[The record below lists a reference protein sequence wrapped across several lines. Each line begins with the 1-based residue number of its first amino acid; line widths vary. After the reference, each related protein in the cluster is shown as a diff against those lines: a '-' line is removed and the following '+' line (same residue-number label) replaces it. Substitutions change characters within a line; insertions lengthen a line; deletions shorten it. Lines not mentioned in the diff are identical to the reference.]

1 MLVKS
6 FNDFRLLFRLMRV
19 LIIGCGRMGSVAA
32 EDLSLRMDAAE
43 VVVADKNLEVAKET
57 VRKIG
62 RSNVSW
68 LQLDAANQK
77 ELVGSLKDFD
87 LTLGFLPPKLGFR
100 LVEACIQTGKSLVDV
115 SYMPENPLVLH
126 EKAVDANVT
135 IIPSCG
141 LAPGI
146 SNILVGHAI
155 AELDKV
161 ERVHILVG
169 GLPEKPVPPLGYTI
183 TWSPNSL
190 IDEYTFKAR
199 IIKSG
204 QIVEV
209 EALSGLEEVDF
220 PGIGRL
226 EAFYTD
232 GLRTLLY
239 TIRGVDEMW
248 EKTLRYPGHVDKI
261 KLLRDLGFFDDEKI
275 AVDGVSLQPRRL
287 TARLFEKMLHK
298 SNVRD
303 VVALKVEVYGLK
315 NGGKIRHTYTLIDYY
330 DEKSGVTAMAR
341 TTAYTASIVAQLIL
355 KGSIS
360 LKGVVPPERL
370 GMDKGIYQQIM
381 AELEKRGIKV
391 AAETCVE

>member
-1 MLVKS
+1 MPVKS
-6 FNDFRLLFRLMRV
+6 FNDFRLLFRFMRV

-32 EDLSLRMDAAE
+32 EDLSLRMDAADI
-43 VVVADKNLEVAKET
+43 VVADKNLEVAKET

-77 ELVGSLKDFD
+77 ELVSSLKDFD
-87 LTLGFLPPKLGFR
+87 LAMGFLPPKFGFR
-100 LVEACIQTGKSLVDV
+100 LVKACIQAGKSLVDV

-135 IIPSCG
+135 IVPSCG

-146 SNILVGHAI
+146 SNILVGHAV

-161 ERVHILVG
+161 ERVYIWVG

-183 TWSPNSL
+183 TWSSESL
-190 IDEYTFKAR
+190 IDEYTSKAR
-199 IIKSG
+199 IVKDG

-239 TIRGVDEMW
+239 TVHGVDEMW
-248 EKTLRYPGHVDKI
+248 EKTLRYPGHADKMM
-261 KLLRDLGFFDDEKI
+261 LLKDLGFFNSEGI
-275 AVDGVSLQPRRL
+275 SVDGVSLQPRRL
-287 TARLFEKMLHK
+287 TARLFEKKLHK
-298 SNVRD
+298 PGIKD
-303 VVALKVEVYGLK
+303 IVALKVEVYGLK
-315 NGGKIRHTYTLIDYY
+315 NGVKVRHTYTLIDYY

-341 TTAYTASIVAQLIL
+341 TTAYTASVVAQLIL
-355 KGSIS
+355 KRGIH

-370 GMDKGIYQQIM
+370 GVDKGIYQKIM
-381 AELEKRGIKV
+381 AELEGRGIKV
-391 AAETCVE
+391 KAETCVE

>member
-1 MLVKS
+1 MKS
-6 FNDFRLLFRLMRV
+6 FNDFGLLFRLMHV

-32 EDLSLRMDAAE
+32 EDLSLRMDA
-43 VVVADKNLEVAKET
+43 VDIVVADKNPEAVKET

-77 ELVGSLKDFD
+77 ELVGALKDFD
-87 LTLGFLPPKLGFR
+87 LALGFLPPKFGFR
-100 LVEACIQTGKSLVDV
+100 LVEACIQAGKSLVDV

-135 IIPSCG
+135 VVPSCG

-146 SNILVGHAI
+146 SNILVGHAV
-155 AELDKV
+155 AELNKV
-161 ERVHILVG
+161 EKVHIWVG

-183 TWSPNSL
+183 TWSSESL
-190 IDEYTFKAR
+190 IDEYTSKAR
-199 IIKSG
+199 IIKGG

-220 PGIGRL
+220 PRIGRL

-239 TIRGVDEMW
+239 TMQGVDEMW
-248 EKTLRYPGHVDKI
+248 EKTLRYPGHAEKI
-261 KLLRDLGFFDDEKI
+261 RLLRDLGFFSDEKI
-275 AVDGVSLQPRRL
+275 AVDGVDLQPRRF
-287 TARLFEKMLHK
+287 TAKLFEKKLHK
-298 SNVRD
+298 PDVKD
-303 VVALKVEVYGLK
+303 VVALKVEVCGLK
-315 NGGKIRHTYTLIDYY
+315 NGVKTRHTYTLIDYY

-355 KGSIS
+355 KGSIR

-381 AELEKRGIKV
+381 AELEDRGIKV